1 MGDILQAAAIAR
13 EPRSVDDAQTDLGQC
28 QVRACKVQNGD
39 IAMTERSA
47 FGKWLLEE
55 LTDRRWSM
63 REFARRCDV
72 SESTI
77 SRVVS
82 GKRNPS
88 SELCRRMAKVLHLP
102 PERIFREAGLLP
114 RTDEDSPALKEALYL
129 FRQLP
134 EGERRRI
141 LLIMRTLLEE
151 QEQLNVASG

>member
-1 MGDILQAAAIAR
+1 
-13 EPRSVDDAQTDLGQC
+13 
-28 QVRACKVQNGD
+28 
-39 IAMTERSA
+39 MTERSA
-47 FGKWLLEE
+47 FGKWLLQE
-55 LTDRRWSM
+55 LEDRRWSM
-63 REFARRCDV
+63 REFARQCEV

-88 SELCRRMAKVLHLP
+88 SDLCRRMANVLHLP

-114 RTDEDSPALKEALYL
+114 RNPEDSPGIKEALYL

-134 EGERRRI
+134 DGERRRI

-151 QEQLNVASG
+151 QEQLDVVSG

>member
-1 MGDILQAAAIAR
+1 
-13 EPRSVDDAQTDLGQC
+13 
-28 QVRACKVQNGD
+28 
-39 IAMTERSA
+39 MTERSA

-55 LTDRRWSM
+55 LEDRRWSM
-63 REFARRCDV
+63 REFARRCGV

-114 RTDEDSPALKEALYL
+114 PASDESPGIKEALYL

-134 EGERRRI
+134 EDERLRI

-151 QEQLNVASG
+151 QERLGVASG

>member
-1 MGDILQAAAIAR
+1 
-13 EPRSVDDAQTDLGQC
+13 
-28 QVRACKVQNGD
+28 
-39 IAMTERSA
+39 MTERSA
-47 FGKWLLEE
+47 FGKWLLKE
-55 LTDRRWSM
+55 LDERRWSM
-63 REFARRCDV
+63 REFARRSDV

-88 SELCRRMAKVLHLP
+88 SALCRRMAEVLHLP

-114 RTDEDSPALKEALYL
+114 STPEESPRIKEVLYL

-134 EGERRRI
+134 EDERRRI

-151 QEQLNVASG
+151 QEQLSVASG